1 MSYQALARKYRPSLF
16 NEVNGQEHALNSLIH
31 ALDTKKI
38 HHAYLFTGTRGV
50 GKTTLARLLAKCLN
64 CQKGITS
71 QPCNKCDSCVSIN
84 NGTFIDLIEIDAA
97 SRTSVEETKEIL
109 DNVKYMPSQGKYKV
123 YLIDEV
129 HMLSKQSFNAL
140 LKTLEEPPEYVK
152 FILATTEHHKIPVTI
167 LSRCIQLHLK
177 HISQKNIKQQLIDIL
192 EKENIPF
199 EDSALEY
206 IAYFA
211 KGSMRDALSLLDQAI
226 SFCNNNINENS
237 IKEMLGIIDNQEINN
252 LVRCIINNDANNII
266 PAIQN
271 LSLNNNSA
279 EEILNKISQIWFSCC
294 SFYFTKSLELSTG
307 INKQIIDE
315 VLQKI
320 SIEEAHLLYQ
330 LTISAKKD
338 IHLAPDL
345 QTGLAMTILRL
356 IAFQKKNLTKK
367 QKTPI
372 VNDIERNSE
381 QIKQDINLTPRKNI
395 SHKNNCKTNSSSL
408 LNIVK
413 SVQQSESQFQ
423 KRDVEKQKIV
433 PEVLKIIK
441 KEELKPIINISKDNI
456 INIKSN
462 FEAKTLEKK
471 WISILDKLNLKGLV
485 KSFAINTSLI
495 NIEDNKYILQ
505 INSASNNILKLDNNI
520 TFKLQQELSIII
532 PNIEIII
539 SKNIQQNLKTP
550 FEIKKETAINK
561 VLNSENINILKDELY
576 LKLDIKNILIK

>member
-64 CQKGITS
+64 CQTGITS

-109 DNVKYMPSQGKYKV
+109 DNVKYMPSQGRYKV

-177 HISQKNIKQQLIDIL
+177 HISQENIKQQLIDIL

-199 EDSALEY
+199 ENSALEY

-226 SFCNNNINENS
+226 SFCKNNINENS

-307 INKQIIDE
+307 ISKQIIDE
-315 VLQKI
+315 VLQKV

-338 IHLAPDL
+338 IHLAPNL

-356 IAFQKKNLTKK
+356 IAFQKKNLTEKES
-367 QKTPI
+367 TPI
-372 VNDIERNSE
+372 VNNIERDSQQRE
-381 QIKQDINLTPRKNI
+381 TISLKEKINQKSNFKENI
-395 SHKNNCKTNSSSL
+395 SSL
-408 LNIVK
+408 LNTI
-413 SVQQSESQFQ
+413 QQP
-423 KRDVEKQKIV
+423 KKQKIIS
-433 PEVLKIIK
+433 ETTKAIDK
-441 KEELKPIINISKDNI
+441 KEIKPIVKPTKVNVENP
-456 INIKSN
+456 N
-462 FEAKTLEKK
+462 FDTQTLEEK
-471 WISILDKLNLKGLV
+471 WVNLLDKLDLKGLV
-485 KSFAINTSLI
+485 KSFAINASLI
-495 NIEDNKYILQ
+495 DINDNKYILQ
-505 INSASNNILKLDNNI
+505 LSNASNNILKLNNNI
-520 TFKLQQELSIII
+520 SSKLQQELSKIV
-532 PNIEIII
+532 PNIEIIVN
-539 SKNIQQNLKTP
+539 KDAQQDVKTP
-550 FEIKKETAINK
+550 SEIKKETAINN
-561 VLNSENINILKDELY
+561 VLNSANINILKNELS
-576 LKLDIKNILIK
+576 LNLDNKNILLK